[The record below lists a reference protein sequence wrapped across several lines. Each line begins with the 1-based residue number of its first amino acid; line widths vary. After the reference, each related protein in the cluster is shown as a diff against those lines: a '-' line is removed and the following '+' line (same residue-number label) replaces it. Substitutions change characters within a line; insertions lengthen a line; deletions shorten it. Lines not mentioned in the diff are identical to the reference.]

1 MAATSP
7 RLRTVG
13 ERNFMRTIVTLFL
26 LGLAASPAGAQ
37 RLPEPVRGAAPNLFI
52 SPMGEPFRDGSPA
65 AGLERWFGG
74 ADSDHDGGVS
84 AAELAADAER
94 FFVSLDVDSDGEIAP
109 VEMNRYERE
118 VAPEIQLGME
128 RMGPR
133 ERRRLRR
140 IDAQRQEA
148 RGRRAIYGGSRED
161 DDRVGLEGAG
171 RFGLINIPQ
180 PVIDADTDF
189 NRGVHRA
196 EFAAAA
202 GRRFLVLDTDRDGRL
217 TRPELI
223 ALLPKQSVGKRRN
236 R

>member
-1 MAATSP
+1 MRHEISLTSLALAIAALVPAAAAEPSP
-7 RLRTVG
+7 EGARPAS
-13 ERNFMRTIVTLFL
+13 LF
-26 LGLAASPAGAQ
+26 
-37 RLPEPVRGAAPNLFI
+37 V
-52 SPMGEPFRDGSPA
+52 SPMGEPFRDGAPA

-74 ADSDHDGGVS
+74 ADADRDGGLS